1 MRALFKLEGLPGL
14 LYSRKS
20 RKDIEAEREAAA
32 QGRPYDTLE
41 KHRIALLEMSKK
53 HKLHVVDL
61 LEEVV
66 SGEYISERPKMM
78 RVLELLKEGTI
89 KWVGVMDEDRLG
101 RGDKID
107 QGRIER
113 AFKESGAYIIT
124 PYKIVDLQDEADELY
139 MDYKGMGA
147 RYEYKQ
153 TKRRL
158 QDGRRRSASRG
169 NYIWTHAPFG
179 YIKGI
184 DLKTNYPHLIENYV
198 DKASDMG
205 NMELF
210 PHPDQHQI
218 VRNIFEWFVSGMTM
232 EDILNKLSIETVFPL
247 NSTSFNYKNVH
258 RILKSR
264 VYTGVYVSGKK
275 KYIKLEDGSH
285 KVESIPKENWI
296 ITEGTHE
303 ALVSEEDFEKAQKRI
318 NKNTNARNKHNTVFR
333 NPLASIIKCHY
344 CGNMMAY
351 TINYSKPN
359 NKHRIACPVLTCKE
373 NNSIAYIHLEKELL
387 KQIKQFYN
395 EVLSDPSM
403 IDNTKKDIL
412 KDLENRK
419 VALMKKLNESK
430 KQIEKAH
437 EYLELEV
444 YTLETFLERQA
455 AISKKVEAINN
466 ELEILD
472 REIEE
477 ESLRNKKKNNFIPRL
492 KTVVETFEE
501 LESPKDKNDLLKEI
515 IEVIYYDKPGAGFV
529 RNPHI
534 NLDIKWKDL

>member
-1 MRALFKLEGLPGL
+1 MFNLEGLPGL

-20 RKDIEAEREAAA
+20 RKDIEAEKEAAA

-41 KHRIALLEMSKK
+41 KHRIALLEMAKK

-61 LEEVV
+61 LEEIV

-78 RVLELLKEGTI
+78 RVLEMLREGSI

-113 AFKESGAYIIT
+113 AFKESAAYIIT

-158 QDGRRRSASRG
+158 QDGRKRSASRG

-179 YIKGI
+179 YIKGL
-184 DLKTNYPHLIENYV
+184 DLKTNYPHLIEKYV

-258 RILKSR
+258 RILKSM

-275 KYIKLEDGSH
+275 KYIKLENGSH
-285 KVESIPKENWI
+285 KVESIPKEKWT

-303 ALVSEEDFEKAQKRI
+303 PLVTQEVFEKVQKRI
-318 NKNTNARNKHNTVFR
+318 SQNTNARNKHNTVFR
-333 NPLASIIKCHY
+333 NPLASLIKCHY

-359 NKHRIACPVLTCKE
+359 NKHRIACPVLNCKE
-373 NNSIAYIHLEKELL
+373 NNSIAYVILERELVR
-387 KQIKQFYN
+387 QIKQFYS
-395 EVLSDPSM
+395 EVIADPFL
-403 IDNTKKDIL
+403 IDTTKKDVL
-412 KDLENRK
+412 KDLEIRK
-419 VALMKKLNESK
+419 AALTKKLNESK

-444 YTLETFLERQA
+444 YSLETFLERQST
-455 AISKKVEAINN
+455 ISRKIDDINI
-466 ELEILD
+466 ELNLINT
-472 REIEE
+472 EIETE
-477 ESLRNKKKNNFIPRL
+477 QAKNKKKNNFLPRL
-492 KTVVETFEE
+492 KNFVETFEN

-515 IEVIYYDKPGAGFV
+515 IDCIYYDKPGAGYV
-529 RNPHI
+529 RNPHF
-534 NLDIKWKDL
+534 NLDITWKDL